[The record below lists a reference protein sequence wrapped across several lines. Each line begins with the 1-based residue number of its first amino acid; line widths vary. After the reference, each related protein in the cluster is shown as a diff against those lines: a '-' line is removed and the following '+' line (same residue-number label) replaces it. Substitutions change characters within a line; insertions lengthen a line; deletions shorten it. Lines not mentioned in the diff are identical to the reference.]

1 MQKEYNSWNLLKQK
15 LDSKKRNRWTNLRD
29 VWWVSLGEN
38 IGTEEN
44 GKGETFVRPVLI
56 LKVFGEASALVIP
69 LTSSQK
75 EGQFYFNVGKIGKE
89 ETESVAILSQLR
101 IIDTKRCL
109 IKIGKVSSEKF
120 LEIKKAMQ
128 KILL

>member
-29 VWWVSLGEN
+29 VW
-38 IGTEEN
+38 
-44 GKGETFVRPVLI
+44 
-56 LKVFGEASALVIP
+56 
-69 LTSSQK
+69 
-75 EGQFYFNVGKIGKE
+75 
-89 ETESVAILSQLR
+89 
-101 IIDTKRCL
+101 
-109 IKIGKVSSEKF
+109 KF

>member
-56 LKVFGEASALVIP
+56 LKVFGEASTLVIP

-75 EGQFYFNVGKIGKE
+75 EG
-89 ETESVAILSQLR
+89 
-101 IIDTKRCL
+101 
-109 IKIGKVSSEKF
+109 
-120 LEIKKAMQ
+120 
-128 KILL
+128 